1 MSIPT
6 RSRAAFVAWFLLAV
20 VAVASIGAYH
30 YPPWV
35 VVSLGAVWVVS
46 SIVAAWASPRHR
58 TISLVI
64 VLASS
69 IAMRRAFLQM
79 IWAVEVVRGHIR

>member
-1 MSIPT
+1 MS
-6 RSRAAFVAWFLLAV
+6 RHRLAFFAWFLLAC
-20 VAVASIGAYH
+20 VAAASMGAYH

-35 VVSLGAVWVVS
+35 VVLLGGVWLVS
-46 SIVAAWASPRHR
+46 SIIAAWASPRHR

-69 IAMRRAFLQM
+69 LAMRKAFLQM
-79 IWAVEVVRGHIR
+79 IWAVEVVLGITS